1 MIRASKGPGGS
12 RRNGGRG
19 NVIYNESFSGNRQSY
34 VQGTAIPD
42 DFWSERSQE
51 ENHRS
56 NSDIRLAA
64 RRSRAQSMQM
74 NLRYVTFLAS
84 LVALMT
90 VSLIGYIKLKAD
102 ISGTNKEISSR
113 ETQLAEI
120 KASNNEVYNEIT
132 GNIDLEQVRRIAIDE
147 FGMHYADQD
156 QIVFYSAAKGDQVRQ
171 VGEVEH

>member
-1 MIRASKGPGGS
+1 MIRASQGPGGS
-12 RRNGGRG
+12 KRNGGRG

-34 VQGTAIPD
+34 VQGTAAPD

-84 LVALMT
+84 LPL
-90 VSLIGYIKLKAD
+90 
-102 ISGTNKEISSR
+102 
-113 ETQLAEI
+113 
-120 KASNNEVYNEIT
+120 
-132 GNIDLEQVRRIAIDE
+132 
-147 FGMHYADQD
+147 
-156 QIVFYSAAKGDQVRQ
+156 
-171 VGEVEH
+171 